1 MRLGLLVVEMPIEHG
16 TLSDVLSELLV

>member
-1 MRLGLLVVEMPIEHG
+1 MRLGLLVVEMPIEHD